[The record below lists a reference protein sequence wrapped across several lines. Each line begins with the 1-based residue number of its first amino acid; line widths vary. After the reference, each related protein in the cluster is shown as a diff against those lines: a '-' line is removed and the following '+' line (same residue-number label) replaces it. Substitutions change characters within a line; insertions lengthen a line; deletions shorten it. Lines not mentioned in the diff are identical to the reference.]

1 MGHSGGH
8 APHTIERPVMGLQ
21 SVIDAD
27 HRVWGAPNLFV
38 CDAA

>member
-1 MGHSGGH
+1 
-8 APHTIERPVMGLQ
+8 MGLQ

-27 HRVWGAPNLFV
+27 HRVWGVPNLFV